1 MSDILYERPLSH
13 GPVVRVRRTSPEG
26 VTPVRAVLEV
36 DRRGATLRPG
46 QAPGFPPSLLE
57 LEGESESSV
66 LGKLLA
72 YAMEDAELA
81 KLLRDQGLR

>member
-13 GPVVRVRRTSPEG
+13 GPVVRVRRTSAEG

-36 DRRGATLRPG
+36 DRRGSELRPG
-46 QAPGFPPSLLE
+46 QSAGFPPSLIE
-57 LEGESESSV
+57 LEGASESSV

-81 KLLRDQGLR
+81 KLMRDRGLR